1 MRDSNNL
8 KISNL
13 SLKILKYLTLITIF
27 IYFILTNSKKETPT
41 NNISD
46 IYISPI
52 NNNFSDLLPRIN
64 LSDNKSI
71 PTLKEILNSRVLYIN
86 DNNLTN
92 EYIRFI
98 RPINESEEE
107 IYKQRLYPDLEFN
120 ELFTITRNDQ
130 YDVKD
135 FHDLCKNGTLL
146 DNNTYPLSDKPLI
159 SLVLPSFNKEQTLI
173 KTIRSIQ
180 NQSFKNI
187 EIILM
192 NDCSTDN
199 SSYLF
204 DYLLETEPRIR
215 VFHHLKNMGCWRS
228 RMDGFL
234 YSKGKYVQHF
244 DTGDIFIDN
253 YVLEDIYNYVD
264 KYKLDSVRFSFQ
276 WVSFNNVS
284 HDNFRKIFKPEYTKI
299 RYGHVDYRLYIFGFG
314 TIWNRLT
321 RASIYSKGLDL
332 VDEYI
337 LNAYKNLW
345 EDAWWNELAN
355 IISFSHL
362 TVNRVGYCYFPSY
375 MGEGMLKVGSRW
387 RQEKAI
393 REFIYFWLFSY
404 QILPKNDTKIS
415 VIEEMK
421 KFINPENK
429 VRGKIVV
436 ISYLQTEF
444 PIYEHLLYT
453 LLNDTYIA
461 DNDKDFVREL
471 LVNYTKIKERNN

>member
-1 MRDSNNL
+1 MD
-8 KISNL
+8 
-13 SLKILKYLTLITIF
+13 
-27 IYFILTNSKKETPT
+27 
-41 NNISD
+41 
-46 IYISPI
+46 
-52 NNNFSDLLPRIN
+52 
-64 LSDNKSI
+64 
-71 PTLKEILNSRVLYIN
+71 
-86 DNNLTN
+86 
-92 EYIRFI
+92 
-98 RPINESEEE
+98 
-107 IYKQRLYPDLEFN
+107 
-120 ELFTITRNDQ
+120 
-130 YDVKD
+130 
-135 FHDLCKNGTLL
+135 
-146 DNNTYPLSDKPLI
+146 
-159 SLVLPSFNKEQTLI
+159 
-173 KTIRSIQ
+173 
-180 NQSFKNI
+180 
-187 EIILM
+187 
-192 NDCSTDN
+192 DCSTDN